1 MSFPEFVLRTRL
13 KAKSLLLRA
22 SRSNCLAL
30 VLERELSRIHVTRG
44 QKFAAYLVDKIGDIL
59 HRIRFLA
66 RNIFLSKTT
75 RTRLS
80 DSRTRTRVV
89 KLT

>member
-13 KAKSLLLRA
+13 KAKSLLLCA
-22 SRSNCLAL
+22 SRRNCLAL

-59 HRIRFLA
+59 AILHRISFSA
-66 RNIFLSKTT
+66 RNIYL
-75 RTRLS
+75 L
-80 DSRTRTRVV
+80 
-89 KLT
+89 